1 MYFNTQENKTYVV
14 STSPDFIWK
23 NHRLPS
29 DIPSTGEISIKRTS
43 SFKRVYKALTP
54 NIQLYLCPNIEP
66 DIPETTT
73 CFQVFGDSWIKLL
86 TVCVIQHG
94 RVQLFWSEPAGVVLP
109 FATWQLAI
117 WRHIFLGIICK
128 MKIPAVAVVAR
139 VSALWVGWCS
149 PESFPLMSECPKVP
163 EL

>member
-23 NHRLPS
+23 SHRLPS

-43 SFKRVYKALTP
+43 FSKRVYKALTP

-73 CFQVFGDSWIKLL
+73 CFWVFGDSWIKWL
-86 TVCVIQHG
+86 TLCVIQHG
-94 RVQLFWSEPAGVVLP
+94 SVKPRWWVPAGVLP
-109 FATWQLAI
+109 FATWQLAMG
-117 WRHIFLGIICK
+117 RHIFQGIICK

-139 VSALWVGWCS
+139 VSALWVGWCL
-149 PESFPLMSECPKVP
+149 PETFPLMGECPKVP